1 MQGSLFTD
9 SWQAASHADYGARSA
24 MKENLDAR
32 LADILDSNV
41 NISDQCGGAT
51 MSRGGSKRK

>member
-9 SWQAASHADYGARSA
+9 SCQAASHADYDERSA

-32 LADILDSNV
+32 LADTLGSNAST
-41 NISDQCGGAT
+41 SDRCGGAT
-51 MSRGGSKRK
+51 MSRGGSKKK